1 MARLPTTCVRRVL
14 LAATALIALGAI
26 SDGARRDQAEPRV
39 DVRAA
44 VAGKPAVAAQTRV
57 HQGLAV
63 DFRLLPVANRAA
75 QPGGTFTEGDD
86 AVFQF
91 TIRDTTTGTPLT
103 GAHPAAWLVPA
114 GGGSTTPDP
123 PALARTVA
131 ALIRGD
137 RAGRPELDLNVFYV
151 LALNE
156 DPTITVVDPLF
167 GFGGSKLLAQITLPG
182 PGADWVLAAD
192 GGRVF
197 VSVPSADAVAVVDTH
212 AWVVRR
218 TVPTGPR
225 PGRVALHPDGRSL
238 WVADDDGAT
247 VIDAETL
254 QQRARL
260 RLGPGPHDLALTGTG
275 AFACVANTGGTTVSV
290 VDARS
295 LERLGDVETGPRP
308 KSPAFSPA
316 AGAVYVVHEADGRVV
331 GVDPVRRATVPGVT
345 AEPGAAV
352 VRFAPASRFGFVLNP
367 ARNRVSV
374 FDPATARV
382 VQVGDAD
389 PGADQL
395 AFTNQ
400 LLYVRQRSTPT
411 VRTAPLAQ
419 LGGGTS
425 LSAATFPGGQKPPAA
440 AGAGCLAAA
449 ISPAAG
455 EGSVLV
461 ANPADRA
468 IYFYTEGMAAPM
480 GSFNNYGHAPLAVLA
495 VDRSLRP
502 RGPGVYETTA
512 RFRRAGDYRLL
523 FFLDSPRTI
532 HAFDVTVR
540 PDPTKS
546 TVAADSLAAELL
558 PGGAEPAAG
567 RATTVS
573 FRLRDAR
580 TKAPRAG
587 LTDVTVLAVSPGGWQ
602 RRHPATPADDPGT
615 YTVEFTPPA
624 AGVYSLYTEAPSA
637 GLAFNQARLTVLNVP
652 GTPR

>member
-1 MARLPTTCVRRVL
+1 MARLLSRCARRAL
-14 LAATALIALGAI
+14 QAATALIALVAI
-26 SDGARRDQAEPRV
+26 SDGARRGQAESRV
-39 DVRAA
+39 GERTPAA
-44 VAGKPAVAAQTRV
+44 GEPVVAAQTRV

-63 DFRLLPVANRAA
+63 DFRLLPVAGRSAA
-75 QPGGTFTEGDD
+75 PGGAFTEGDD
-86 AVFQF
+86 AVFRF
-91 TIRDTTTGTPLT
+91 TIRDTTTGTSLT

-114 GGGSTTPDP
+114 GGTKTDP
-123 PALARTVA
+123 PALARLVA

-137 RAGRPELDLNVFYV
+137 RASRPELDLNVFYV

-167 GFGGSKLLAQITLPG
+167 GFGGSKLLALIPLPG

-197 VSVPSADAVAVVDTH
+197 VSIPSADVVAVVDTH

-218 TVPTGPR
+218 AIATGPR

-247 VIDAETL
+247 VIDTETL

-275 AFACVANTGGTTVSV
+275 SFACVANSGGTTVSV

-295 LERLGDVETGPRP
+295 LERFGEVETGPRP

-316 AGAVYVVHEADGRVV
+316 AGAVYVVHEADGSVV
-331 GVDPVRRATVPGVT
+331 GVDPVRRVVVPGVT
-345 AEPGAAV
+345 VEPGAAV
-352 VRFAPASRFGFVLNP
+352 VRFAGASRFGFVLNP
-367 ARNRVSV
+367 VRNRVSV

-395 AFTNQ
+395 AFTDQ

-411 VRTAPLAQ
+411 VRTVPLAQ
-419 LGGGTS
+419 LGGGKS
-425 LSAATFPGGQKPPAA
+425 LSAATFPGGQKPPGT
-440 AGAGCLAAA
+440 AGVGCLATA

-455 EGSVLV
+455 EGAALV
-461 ANPADRA
+461 ANPADQA

-480 GSFNNYGHAPLAVLA
+480 GSFTNYGHVPLAVMA

-502 RGPGVYETTA
+502 RGPGV
-512 RFRRAGDYRLL
+512 
-523 FFLDSPRTI
+523 
-532 HAFDVTVR
+532 
-540 PDPTKS
+540 
-546 TVAADSLAAELL
+546 
-558 PGGAEPAAG
+558 G
-567 RATTVS
+567 R
-573 FRLRDAR
+573 
-580 TKAPRAG
+580 
-587 LTDVTVLAVSPGGWQ
+587 
-602 RRHPATPADDPGT
+602 
-615 YTVEFTPPA
+615 
-624 AGVYSLYTEAPSA
+624 
-637 GLAFNQARLTVLNVP
+637 
-652 GTPR
+652 